1 MPTGSDL
8 PHFTFTD
15 GGSQSVR
22 TVVDNSENAVSSF
35 LSADPKR
42 FLSGAN
48 TVILEESVKGTA
60 SNTKINNL
68 VEYVTFRL
76 PDDCDSISDVI
87 FHYDFAIGTGMG
99 PLDATNM
106 RISKTLGIELIN
118 KVEVRVGNHVWQTLT
133 GGDIFSRMATENFNG
148 AAREVVDSITHIQAP
163 GPRVS
168 GSREFTVTVDYDGYK
183 HVSGDIDLKLFMGA
197 GRRVN
202 SFIQAG
208 APNNH
213 IDVRIYFN
221 TIVASSLETNSIDY
235 SEDFKASLIVTKHK
249 FTALE
254 RDYVRNNIIN
264 SVINTSQNKTQNL
277 GNLGVTVP
285 SMPFPL
291 PSGEHGEVSFPI
303 NVNDFNLNTSH
314 ILVLVQQSPY
324 GDNPTTATV
333 PGQTGAYEWG
343 EYAPQKSGDI
353 RHGVFDCLTHLEFF
367 ANGNSVTG
375 KLPASACIRTLKGV
389 VGLTNLDLFFVYAIP
404 LCSFAFGEDAPS
416 LARLHNK
423 KVVLY
428 TTKFLLGGTD
438 VSTINANITAV
449 GTNIVTYVGGQCN
462 LQLSN

>member
-22 TVVDNSENAVSSF
+22 TAIDSSENAVSSF

-48 TVILEESVKGTA
+48 TVILEESVKGTN
-60 SNTKINNL
+60 SNTRIDNL

-76 PDDCDSISDVI
+76 PDDCDAISDVL
-87 FHYDFAIGTGMG
+87 FHYEFAVGTGTDTA
-99 PLDATNM
+99 LATNM

-118 KVEVRVGNHVWQTLT
+118 KVEVRVGNHIWQTLT
-133 GGDIFSRMATENFNG
+133 GADIFSRIATENFNG
-148 AAREVVDSITHIQAP
+148 AGREVVDSITTVRAP
-163 GPRVS
+163 GPIVY
-168 GSREFTVTVDYDGYK
+168 GSKGFTINVQYDGYK
-183 HVSGDIDLKLFMGA
+183 YVSGDVDLKLFMGA

-208 APNNH
+208 APNNQ

-221 TIVASSLETNSIDY
+221 TLGTASLEEYSRTY
-235 SEDFKASLIVTKHK
+235 SEDFKVSLIVTKHK

-264 SVINTSQNKTQNL
+264 SVINTSQNKIQNL
-277 GNLGVTVP
+277 GSLGVTVP
-285 SMPFPL
+285 STD
-291 PSGEHGEVSFPI
+291 HTEVAFSI

-314 ILVLVQQSPY
+314 ILVLIQQSPY
-324 GDNPTTATV
+324 GDNPTTANV
-333 PGQTGAYEWG
+333 PGLTGAYEWG

-375 KLPASACIRTLKGV
+375 KLPANTCIRTLKGM
-389 VGLTNLDLFFVYAIP
+389 VGLTNLDLFYVYAIP

-428 TTKFLLGGTD
+428 TTKFLLGGTT

>member
-22 TVVDNSENAVSSF
+22 TAVDDSENAISSF

-48 TVILEESVKGTA
+48 TVIIEESVKGTN
-60 SNTKINNL
+60 SNTRVDNL
-68 VEYVTFRL
+68 VEYTTFRL
-76 PDDCDSISDVI
+76 PDDCDAISDVL
-87 FHYDFAIGTGMG
+87 FHYEFIIASTS
-99 PLDATNM
+99 ATEGSNM
-106 RISKTLGIELIN
+106 RISKTLGLELIN
-118 KVEVRVGNHVWQTLT
+118 KVEVRVGNHIWQTLT
-133 GGDIFSRMATENFNG
+133 GGDIFSRMATENSNG
-148 AAREVVDSITHIQAP
+148 AGREVLDSITTVKAD
-163 GPRVS
+163 GPIVS
-168 GSREFTVTVDYDGYK
+168 DSKGFTVNVAYNGYK
-183 HVSGDIDLKLFMGA
+183 YVSGDIDLKLFMGA
-197 GRRVN
+197 GRRLN

-208 APNNH
+208 APNNQ
-213 IDVRIYFN
+213 IDVRVYFN
-221 TIVASSLETNSIDY
+221 TITTASLDAHSREF

-285 SMPFPL
+285 S
-291 PSGEHGEVSFPI
+291 GDHTEVSFSI

-314 ILVLVQQSPY
+314 ILVIVQQSPY
-324 GDNPTTATV
+324 GDNSPTDITEE
-333 PGQTGAYEWG
+333 GLTGAYEWG
-343 EYAPQKSGDI
+343 EYAPRNSSAI

-375 KLPASACIRTLKGV
+375 KLPANTCIRTLKRA
-389 VGLTNLDLFFVYAIP
+389 VGLTNLDLFYVYAIP

-428 TTKFLLGGTD
+428 TTKFLLGGTNVD
-438 VSTINANITAV
+438 TINVNITAV